1 MISLRLWI
9 MESYLLLGIWPLSYN
24 PIWETLSFIW
34 NVKMKKIRRMKR
46 RFIMYNLIIYFMVQ
60 RTINFSN
67 IHFLKIYEII
77 NTLFWLVRIVELVNV
92 VMLNLLR
99 DYSIINRESVDFIW
113 IFCLVVFYLYSFRH
127 EQSFYRLI

>member
-9 MESYLLLGIWPLSYN
+9 MESYLLLRIRPLSYN

-60 RTINFSN
+60 RAINFSN
-67 IHFLKIYEII
+67 IRFLKMYKII

-113 IFCLVVFYLYSFRH
+113 IFCLIVFYLYSFRH
-127 EQSFYRLI
+127 EQSFFRLI

>member
-34 NVKMKKIRRMKR
+34 NVKMKKIRRMRR

-60 RTINFSN
+60 RAINFSN
-67 IHFLKIYEII
+67 IRFLKIYEII

-127 EQSFYRLI
+127 EQSFFRLI